1 MECLINCLKKQYH
14 GLLKFSKASCMNSN
28 CVGYVPQPLA
38 NTPLVLCQS
47 EGHVRAG
54 FPSPAQDFAIH
65 RLDLTALLVTHP
77 QATYLLRVA
86 GTSMRDAGID
96 DGDTLVVDRALKPQH
111 GHVVV
116 AVVDGDFTVKHLHL
130 RAGRLSLKA
139 ANPTFADIVPKDGQT
154 VEVWG
159 VVSACIKRFVV

>member
-1 MECLINCLKKQYH
+1 
-14 GLLKFSKASCMNSN
+14 MNRN
-28 CVGYVPQPLA
+28 RATYTPQPLA
-38 NTPLVLCQS
+38 NRPLVLCAPQ
-47 EGHVRAG
+47 GRVRAG
-54 FPSPAQDFAIH
+54 FPSPAQDFVIN
-65 RLDLTALLVTHP
+65 RIDLTALLVTHP

-96 DGDTLVVDRALKPQH
+96 DGDTLVVDRAIKPQH

-130 RAGRLSLKA
+130 RAGCMRLKA
-139 ANPTFADIVPKDGQT
+139 ANPTFPDIVPKDGQT